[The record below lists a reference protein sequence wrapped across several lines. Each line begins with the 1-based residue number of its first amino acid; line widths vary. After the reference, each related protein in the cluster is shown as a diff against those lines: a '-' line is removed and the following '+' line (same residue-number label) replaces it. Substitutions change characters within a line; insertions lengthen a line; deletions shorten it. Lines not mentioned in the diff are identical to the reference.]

1 MPKVVLDLLLIY
13 IYIYINSFLFRKMK
27 KLKRETAKIFV

>member
-13 IYIYINSFLFRKMK
+13 IYINSFFFRKMK